1 MFVAATVELSLFQNR
16 LYIQI
21 TTSTNHNANALLW
34 NDQTLQKFQEILK
47 TKHIVRTILVVR
59 SLPFPFSCACPFASP
74 LAWPFT
80 FPLHVDSCDDDI
92 CPFCIATLPREIVF
106 K

>member
-1 MFVAATVELSLFQNR
+1 MLSYGMNR
-16 LYIQI
+16 DSNNPRNTKDQAHCIQ
-21 TTSTNHNANALLW
+21 
-34 NDQTLQKFQEILK
+34 
-47 TKHIVRTILVVR
+47 RTILVVV
-59 SLPFPFSCACPFASP
+59 SIPFPFSCACPFASP

-92 CPFCIATLPREIVF
+92 CPFCIATLPHEILF